1 MKKQIRTFI
10 LTFVI
15 GVPIGI
21 LILYLI
27 SLSGLEKNT
36 QQIKF
41 EEERALLYD
50 NQSSLTTARD
60 VDCNFI
66 NKYGTTFVNW
76 TGEIKSIDEE
86 HIVILSDANGIEVQ
100 YKIFDWVLDLG
111 GFHSHY
117 DSITGNVNDR
127 TLNNEALD
135 VGDNVYFSFH
145 PVQSESDEDEC
156 FDETSFT
163 KKGGLKAPEYMADI
177 FRISKN
183 PWKITHEQISKIKNK
198 YNEELAKKARIKQ
211 EKERRDRLER
221 GKFNNK
227 EDFAEWVRYKRS
239 FKGRMK
245 TSEIKRLIEFGENN
259 TFLLK
264 ITDRYG
270 QFDSKPHYGTYT
282 VKTANYFKDGE
293 KYYYLEL
300 DYDDARWATFQKGY
314 LVYRFK
320 KLVEPRMGGDNYY
333 ITDEYGFKKSYVGF
347 LARRWDQYEPTTK
360 TFLLKEKNQKMC
372 KFCPDIPAE
381 DNSYMCV
388 GCITKLLEQ
397 EENAES

>member
-1 MKKQIRTFI
+1 M
-10 LTFVI
+10 TFVI

-21 LILYLI
+21 LTLYLI
-27 SLSGLEKNT
+27 SLSGLEKNP

-183 PWKITHEQISKIKNK
+183 PWEITHEQISKIKNK
-198 YNEELAKKARIKQ
+198 YNEEINKKIR
-211 EKERRDRLER
+211 
-221 GKFNNK
+221 
-227 EDFAEWVRYKRS
+227 
-239 FKGRMK
+239 
-245 TSEIKRLIEFGENN
+245 
-259 TFLLK
+259 
-264 ITDRYG
+264 
-270 QFDSKPHYGTYT
+270 
-282 VKTANYFKDGE
+282 
-293 KYYYLEL
+293 
-300 DYDDARWATFQKGY
+300 
-314 LVYRFK
+314 
-320 KLVEPRMGGDNYY
+320 
-333 ITDEYGFKKSYVGF
+333 
-347 LARRWDQYEPTTK
+347 
-360 TFLLKEKNQKMC
+360 LKEKEEEQRIAEVERKLDQERIKKQQFEASYYIGPSEDKCSFINFVITSKGDYVAFTGNKNNNLKSCTAEGNYTYNQDAKTLNISGFYNPNC
-372 KFCPDIPAE
+372 YGTIEERNGIWKVKN
-381 DNSYMCV
+381 NSIQAPNGV
-388 GCITKLLEQ
+388 WFRKTSWSK
-397 EENAES
+397 